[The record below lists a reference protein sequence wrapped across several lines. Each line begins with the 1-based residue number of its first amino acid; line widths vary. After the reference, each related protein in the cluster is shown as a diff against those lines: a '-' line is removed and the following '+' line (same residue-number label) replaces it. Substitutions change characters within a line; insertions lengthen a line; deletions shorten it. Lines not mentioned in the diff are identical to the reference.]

1 MTGTVAAVRG
11 LESAGADATRKLL
24 EICKRNGWD
33 ADGLAAAIALE
44 SGWSPTALNS
54 AGYVG
59 LLQFS
64 PMTLRAWGLSPDT
77 VRGWSA
83 PRQLEL
89 VERYYRAWE
98 RRGYRI
104 GPRDFTAF
112 ALGVGNVKPR
122 PELLP
127 DDAIMYAPGSPGAVA
142 NPALTDD
149 SGAITVA
156 TARAALNRV
165 LAAAGGK
172 RFAPGPKAPPVPAG

>member
-24 EICKRNGWD
+24 EICERNGWD

-44 SGWSPTALNS
+44 SGWKTTALNS
-54 AGYVG
+54 AGNVG

-64 PMTLRAWGLSPDT
+64 PITLAAWGLSPDT

-83 PRQLEL
+83 SRQLEL
-89 VERYYRAWE
+89 VERYYQAWE

-104 GPRDFTAF
+104 GPRDYTAF
-112 ALGVGNVKPR
+112 ALGVGNVKPT

-127 DDAIMYAPGSPGAVA
+127 DDAIMYSPGSPGAVG

-172 RFAPGPKAPPVPAG
+172 RIAPGPKAPPAPAV